1 MTARHHALPPG
12 VPLPAEAIMAA
23 MTDHD
28 PVTVARRLAGQL
40 AATARD
46 RDRQGGTPR
55 VERNLIRDSG
65 LLTIGI
71 PTALGGG
78 GASWPTIF
86 RVIQTIAAAD
96 ASLGQVYGFQHV
108 LLATCQL
115 FGTPAQS
122 RRLLGGTAAHRWFW
136 GNSLNPLD
144 RRLALVTTPAGRVL
158 RGEKSY
164 STGGIDS
171 DMLIVSALDGAT
183 GKLIVAA
190 LPTGRA
196 GIALH
201 DDWDCMGQRQ
211 TDSGSSTF
219 TDVAVDDDDILG
231 PPGPLGSTYATLRP
245 CVAQLVFTHVYL
257 GIADGALAEARDY
270 VRTRTRPWLG
280 TKVEH
285 NTQDPY
291 VLEHFG
297 TMVSALRGAQ
307 AAADRTAIELDRA
320 WQRGDDLT
328 VDDRGRLA
336 VDVAAAKV
344 LASRAVLDITS
355 RIFEVTGAAGTA
367 GRWGFDRHWR
377 NARTLTLHDRL
388 DYKLHDL
395 GQWFLNDQ
403 WPTPSFYS

>member
-1 MTARHHALPPG
+1 MS
-12 VPLPAEAIMAA
+12 
-23 MTDHD
+23 DSD
-28 PVTVARRLAGQL
+28 PTIIARRLASQL
-40 AATARD
+40 VSTARD
-46 RDRQGGTPR
+46 RDRAGGTPR
-55 VERNLIRDSG
+55 AEPDLVRDSG
-65 LLTIGI
+65 LLRIGI
-71 PTALGGG
+71 PVAWGGG
-78 GASWPTIF
+78 GASWPTIM
-86 RVIQTIAAAD
+86 RVTQTLAAAD
-96 ASLGQVYGFQHV
+96 SSMAQVYGFQHV

-115 FGTPAQS
+115 FGTPVQA
-122 RRLLGGTAAHRWFW
+122 RRFLEGTATNNWFW

-144 RRLALVTTPAGRVL
+144 RRLALVTTKTGRVL

-171 DMLIVSALDGAT
+171 DMLIVSAIEDGT

-190 LPTGRA
+190 IPTARA
-196 GIALH
+196 GIELF
-201 DDWDCMGQRQ
+201 DDWDNMGQRQ
-211 TDSGSSTF
+211 TDSGGSRF
-219 TDVAVDDDDILG
+219 TDVVVHDDEILG
-231 PPGPLGSTYATLRP
+231 PPGPLGSTFASLRP
-245 CVAQLVFTHVYL
+245 CIPQLIFTHVFL
-257 GIADGALAEARDY
+257 GIADGALAEAKDY

-280 TKVEH
+280 AKVES

-297 TMVSALRGAQ
+297 DMVAKLAGAQ
-307 AAADRTAIELDRA
+307 AAAGRAADELERA

-328 VDDRGRLA
+328 TDERGQLA
-336 VDVAAAKV
+336 VSVAAAKV

-355 RIFEVTGAAGTA
+355 QIFEVTGAGGT
-367 GRWGFDRHWR
+367 GGKWGFDRHWR